1 MHDLK
6 SGIKTSDL
14 TDIYNKLESGE
25 RLSYSELK
33 SYVRAIR
40 NGKVDAYRFVAVLA
54 IMETRNRLK
63 GINIQETADFVRALR
78 YDGMPDLDGVVC
90 TAGTGGDPVKT
101 INVSTAATLVLA
113 AGGTHVMKNGYKSIT
128 GKCGSRDILKC
139 WGIDPF
145 LPIDCVL
152 KSVRDIKIGYYD
164 FANLIVREERSG
176 FHSPLHYIG
185 ALSHPVNVRYKIL
198 GCSDEKQ
205 FSVIEQLADELFDNY
220 FISLN
225 PDIDELSTVS
235 SSLVVEKRNGE
246 KNRYILNPKE
256 LGIHRESYTGVKA
269 LPTPSANAAFLKDVL
284 IGRKS
289 HALDL
294 IALNAA
300 AAFYL
305 CGETD
310 SIAKGISRA
319 YEILRAGGALDML
332 ERWKAS
338 ADKQSSKIHGNK
350 KSVSSRPDKN
360 RKKISYDPLLREQAL

>member
-1 MHDLK
+1 MNDLK
-6 SGIKTSDL
+6 KETQKSDL
-14 TDIYNKLESGE
+14 ADIYNKLESGE
-25 RLSYSELK
+25 RLNYYDLK
-33 SYVRAIR
+33 SYVRAVR
-40 NGKVDAYRFVAVLA
+40 SGEVDAYRFVAVLA

-63 GINIQETADFVRALR
+63 GIDIQETANFVRALR
-78 YDGMPDLDGVVC
+78 YDGMPDPEGVVC

-101 INVSTAATLVLA
+101 VNVSTAAALVLA
-113 AGGTHVMKNGYKSIT
+113 AGGIPVMKNGYKNIT

-152 KSVRDIKIGYYD
+152 KTVRDIKIGYYD

-198 GCSDEKQ
+198 GCCDKKQ
-205 FSVIEQLADELFDNY
+205 FSVIERLADELFDNY

-225 PDIDELSTVS
+225 PDVDELSTVS
-235 SSLVVEKRNGE
+235 SNFVVEKRNG
-246 KNRYILNPKE
+246 KKCRYTLNPKE
-256 LGIHRESYTGVKA
+256 LNINHKSYAGVEA
-269 LPTPSANAAFLKDVL
+269 LPTPAANAAFLKDVL
-284 IGRKS
+284 KCRKG

-305 CGETD
+305 CGKADT
-310 SIAKGISRA
+310 IANGLSQA
-319 YEILRAGGALDML
+319 YEILKTGGALDIL
-332 ERWKAS
+332 KRWKTYANG
-338 ADKQSSKIHGNK
+338 QSSKIHARR
-350 KSVSSRPDKN
+350 KSLPARPDKN
-360 RKKISYDPLLREQAL
+360 RMSHKDRKKNL